1 MQSCMYL
8 IPLEDSCSEPEE
20 NSRGTVLSTSAHDT
34 TSVDGVTDSQNRR
47 LSRVNRRMARQTE
60 LKR

>member
-1 MQSCMYL
+1 MQSYVYL
-8 IPLEDSCSEPEE
+8 VPLEDSYSEPEE
-20 NSRGTVLSTSAHDT
+20 NSLGTVLSTSTHDT

-47 LSRVNRRMARQTE
+47 HSRMNRRMARQTQ

>member
-8 IPLEDSCSEPEE
+8 VPLEDSCSEPEE
-20 NSRGTVLSTSAHDT
+20 NSRGTVLSTSTHD
-34 TSVDGVTDSQNRR
+34 TSVDGVTDNQNRR
-47 LSRVNRRMARQTE
+47 LSRVNRRVARQTE